1 MFSPLVTEQAAGAPL
16 LLPGVP
22 SLGCAN
28 VAPRC
33 LALPRQ
39 YPHPQPEWS
48 RHGAVQGRARP
59 PTRGPARF
67 CCPQPSHGFCSD
79 QRVSQRKGRGWRN
92 KAGAGAGFFL
102 FLIVPEL
109 AGRPPHAHVSL
120 SAVLAG
126 LCPSDT
132 LSLPFGR
139 ASPQPGP
146 QHLGAAAQPALPPD
160 APQGLKSGPEAPRGH
175 PPPPAPHGVC
185 PGSLG
190 RPGWWPGLWP
200 LLWGSQAPTGTD
212 QLGSRP
218 HSPAPALRPLP
229 PFPALPSPWPGQCTH
244 GAAPAPLEAAFL
256 HPRPPCFLP
265 PPSPLRPWLAS
276 LRNGWLWAWRFLFL
290 PAGVWG
296 SGALGLG
303 FVPSVSAGSALP
315 VPAASAREKEK
326 WVSRAETLLP
336 RAECRVR
343 HLKGP
348 ARAGCGRRHCARSLT
363 RLRVRSGQTPRGS

>member
-79 QRVSQRKGRGWRN
+79 QRVSQRKGRSWRN

-126 LCPSDT
+126 LWPSDT

-139 ASPQPGP
+139 ASPRPGP

-160 APQGLKSGPEAPRGH
+160 TPQGLKSGPEAPRAH

-190 RPGWWPGLWP
+190 RPGWWPGPWP
-200 LLWGSQAPTGTD
+200 LLWGSRAPTGTD

-229 PFPALPSPWPGQCTH
+229 ALPRVPLALARPVHPRGCACSSGGSFSAP
-244 GAAPAPLEAAFL
+244 PAPLLFASTLSTPSLAGLPSERVALGMAF
-256 HPRPPCFLP
+256 
-265 PPSPLRPWLAS
+265 SI
-276 LRNGWLWAWRFLFL
+276 
-290 PAGVWG
+290 PAGRGLGVWG
-296 SGALGLG
+296 SGPGIRSECVRWQCPPCASRLGQ
-303 FVPSVSAGSALP
+303 
-315 VPAASAREKEK
+315 R
-326 WVSRAETLLP
+326 
-336 RAECRVR
+336 
-343 HLKGP
+343 KG
-348 ARAGCGRRHCARSLT
+348 GKG
-363 RLRVRSGQTPRGS
+363 